1 MIRPLQ
7 FPGSLWRY
15 PICRNIGCGRPPK
28 IVAPPPL
35 KTAIIAIAIAVVV
48 GGCAAP
54 IEPNPDFKP
63 HRAEWIFTKG
73 FTNIHDKYIRQ
84 LDVAQFAFE
93 GIENLDDID
102 PRLKATR
109 SNGSLELVRAGVPV
123 ADLTTPMDSEP
134 KAWAQLTTRAILA
147 ARNGSP
153 ELKAANS
160 EAIFKAVFDGALRP
174 LDRHSRYA
182 EPRSARDYRAQREGF
197 GGIGVRLSFK
207 ADLPRIVAILPE
219 TPAAASRLHTGDVIS
234 HVDGI
239 ALEGLSENAV
249 IWRLRGHAGSAV
261 RLRVTRAGQE
271 ASLNITI
278 KRSLIFLETVHFKR
292 RGKVA
297 VIRITG
303 FNQRTAQNLERVIVG
318 LPWNANPPLE
328 GIVLD
333 LRGNPGGLLDQAVA
347 VADAFLRKG
356 RIVSTRGRHPES
368 YQVFNATGRDLAHG
382 TPMIVL
388 INGRSASAAEIVAA
402 ALQDRGRAVL
412 VGSNTYGKGTVQ
424 NITRLP
430 NDGELILTWSRF
442 HAPSGYTLDD
452 LGVLPNICTSN
463 IKVSK
468 TGILRK
474 SMVSAIGEA
483 QNLLSTWR
491 TLTGFDEERRNGL
504 RKKCPKTTGSP
515 RLDLEIAHR
524 ILEDR
529 RLYARTLDISAPNLA
544 KKKSAG
550 LYAK

>member
-1 MIRPLQ
+1 MAL
-7 FPGSLWRY
+7 
-15 PICRNIGCGRPPK
+15 GR
-28 IVAPPPL
+28 PL
-35 KTAIIAIAIAVVV
+35 KTVGTRPLIAAIIASTVLI

-54 IEPNPDFKP
+54 IEPTPGFKP
-63 HRAEWIFTKG
+63 SRAELIFTKG

-84 LDVAQFAFE
+84 LDVAKFAFG
-93 GIENLDDID
+93 GIKNLDEID
-102 PRLKATR
+102 PRLIATR
-109 SNGSLELVRAGVPV
+109 SPNSVGLVRAGVPFANFPAPSV
-123 ADLTTPMDSEP
+123 SEP
-134 KAWAQLTTRAILA
+134 QAWAQLTTRAILA
-147 ARNGSP
+147 ARERSP

-160 EAIFKAVFDGALRP
+160 ETIFKAVFDGALQP
-174 LDRHSRYA
+174 LDHHSRYV
-182 EPRSARDYRAQREGF
+182 EPHSARDYRAQREGF
-197 GGIGVRLSFK
+197 GGIGVHLSFK
-207 ADLPRIVAILPE
+207 TDLPSIMAILPE
-219 TPAAASRLHTGDVIS
+219 TPAAGSRLRTGDVIS
-234 HVDGI
+234 HVDGTP
-239 ALEGLSENAV
+239 LEGLSQSDM

-261 RLRVTRAGQE
+261 RLRVTRAGQDT
-271 ASLNITI
+271 SLNITI
-278 KRSLIFLETVHFKR
+278 KRSLIFPETVHFKR

-297 VIRITG
+297 IIRVTG

-318 LPWNANPPLE
+318 LPWNGDPPLE
-328 GIVLD
+328 GIILD

-388 INGRSASAAEIVAA
+388 INGRSASASEIVAA

-412 VGSNTYGKGTVQ
+412 VGSNSYGKGTVQ

-463 IKVSK
+463 IKVSES
-468 TGILRK
+468 GIFHK

-483 QNLLSTWR
+483 QSLLSTWR

-504 RKKCPKTTGSP
+504 RKKCPKTAGSP
-515 RLDLEIAHR
+515 KLDLEIAQR

-529 RLYARTLDISAPNLA
+529 RLYARTLGISAPKLA
-544 KKKSAG
+544 KGKSAG
-550 LYAK
+550 LHTK